1 MIVVANIAIASKNAD
16 LVGVSFTVRKIIW
29 QLCGFLMVFHS
40 CRIIARN
47 VKANRAAG
55 IVRGVVQSRD
65 LLTPMWVRLLSGEAV
80 MSTREVQEGKSMYF
94 NRSFDTI

>member
-1 MIVVANIAIASKNAD
+1 M
-16 LVGVSFTVRKIIW
+16 
-29 QLCGFLMVFHS
+29 
-40 CRIIARN
+40 
-47 VKANRAAG
+47 
-55 IVRGVVQSRD
+55 RGVVQSRD